1 MRRDFSKYSM
11 LIFGIVVVLGLV
23 FWVNG
28 WKRETYVL
36 VSGKQGAGYHSFANG
51 LASLRSY
58 GGLIID
64 VQESEGSLENIRS
77 LENGTAD
84 FGLIQQGVEVDDS
97 VRAVAALYPDIVHL
111 LVRTDTEIESIAEL
125 RGLRVSLG
133 MQSSGTRLV
142 AEELLEHYG
151 IDNGKLVDVSASP
164 LESVQALIAGEA
176 DVMIMVTALRAP
188 VVLDALASGKVE
200 HLSLGVAG
208 DESGVAYGLASRY
221 AHLKPVVIAKHS
233 FGKLSEENVCFPKE
247 AVSALALP
255 SWLVCR
261 ADLSDEA
268 VYEMTKSI
276 YTHRYQLGKSS
287 IVAQQ
292 MYDPDSAKYFSYPLH
307 QGAWDYYHRKDPGFL
322 VMYAEVIALSLSI
335 LIAMVT
341 LVAAVNKWVQR
352 KMKNR
357 IDHYYNAINQSFSNL
372 ETGKVGNLEEEEE
385 MLMGLKHQ
393 AINDLVA
400 EKLNADESFRI
411 LQDLL
416 EQCLNEVQRRKL
428 DKFEL
433 KKS

>member
-1 MRRDFSKYSM
+1 M
-11 LIFGIVVVLGLV
+11 LVTGVVIVLGLV
-23 FWVNG
+23 FWANS
-28 WKRETYVL
+28 WRRDTYVL
-36 VSGKQGAGYHSFANG
+36 AAGRPGAGYHSFAKG
-51 LASLRSY
+51 LVSLKEY
-58 GGLIID
+58 GGLKID
-64 VQESEGSLENIRS
+64 VLESEGSLANIKS
-77 LENGTAD
+77 LESGDAD
-84 FGLIQQGVEVDDS
+84 FGLIQQGVEVNDS

-111 LVRTDTEIESIAEL
+111 LVRTDTKVKSIAEL

-142 AEELLEHYG
+142 AEQLLEHYG
-151 IDNGKLVDVSASP
+151 IDKDKLVDVSASP
-164 LESVQALIAGEA
+164 QESVKALIAGEA

-208 DESGVAYGLASRY
+208 DESGVAYGLSSRH

-233 FGKLSEENVCFPKE
+233 FGKLSEENVCFPKD

-261 ADLSDEA
+261 ANLSEDA

-292 MYDPDSAKYFSYPLH
+292 MYDPNSAEYFSYPLH

-322 VMYAEVIALSLSI
+322 VMYAEVIALSLSV
-335 LIAMVT
+335 LIAVVT

-357 IDHYYNAINQSFSNL
+357 IDHYYNEINQSFSNL
-372 ETGKVGNLEEEEE
+372 ETGKIKDLAAEEE
-385 MLMGLKHQ
+385 MLMALKHQ
-393 AINDLVA
+393 AINDLV
-400 EKLNADESFRI
+400 EERLNADESFRI

-416 EQCLNEVQRRKL
+416 EQCLHEVQRRKAL
-428 DKFEL
+428 EN
-433 KKS
+433 

>member
-1 MRRDFSKYSM
+1 MRRDSSKYVM
-11 LIFGIVVVLGLV
+11 LVFSVAVVLGLI

-28 WKRETYVL
+28 WRRETYVL
-36 VSGKQGAGYHSFANG
+36 VSGKQGAGYHSFAES
-51 LASLRSY
+51 LATLRDY
-58 GGLIID
+58 GGLKID
-64 VQESEGSLENIRS
+64 VLESEGSLENIQL
-77 LENGTAD
+77 LEDGRAD

-111 LVRTDTEIESIAEL
+111 LVRTDTEITSIAEL
-125 RGLRVSLG
+125 KGLRVSLG

-142 AEELLEHYG
+142 AEQLLDHYG
-151 IDNGKLVDVSASP
+151 LEKSKLVDVSASP
-164 LESVQALIAGEA
+164 RDSVRDLIAGKA

-188 VVLDALASGKVE
+188 VVIDALASGKVK
-200 HLSLGVAG
+200 HLSLGEAG
-208 DESGVAYGLASRY
+208 DTSGVAYGLSSRY

-233 FGKLSEENVCFPKE
+233 FGKLSDENVCLPKE

-261 ADLSDEA
+261 AELSDDA

-276 YTHRYQLGKSS
+276 YTHRYQLGKNS

-292 MYDPDSAKYFSYPLH
+292 MYDPNSGEFFSYPLH

-322 VMYAEVIALSLSI
+322 VMYADVLALSLSI
-335 LIAMVT
+335 LIAIVT
-341 LVAAVNKWVQR
+341 LAAAVNKWVQR

-357 IDHYYNAINQSFSNL
+357 IDHYYKVINQSFSNL
-372 ETGKVGNLEEEEE
+372 ESGRVENLDDEED
-385 MLMGLKHQ
+385 MLMELKHQ

-416 EQCLNEVQRRKL
+416 EQCITEVQKQQVG
-428 DKFEL
+428 
-433 KKS
+433 